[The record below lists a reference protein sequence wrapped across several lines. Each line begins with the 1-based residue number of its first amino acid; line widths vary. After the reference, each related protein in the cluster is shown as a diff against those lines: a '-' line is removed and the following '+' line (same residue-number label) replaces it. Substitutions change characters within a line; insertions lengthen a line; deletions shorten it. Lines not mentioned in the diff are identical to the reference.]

1 MLLVQLLMQ
10 RPVLLLMLMPLL
22 RLLLM
27 LLIVLLL
34 STIQPHCRWWLPQL
48 MHLLVLQQMRL
59 VPLLLMVPRVLFI
72 TIVYGNDSFVEA
84 KKRSWPD
91 KLRKPVSFEK
101 QCKEWP
107 DKLRN
112 STSPRKMRS
121 TSPPT
126 RTPQPPDFTGD
137 ELTGA
142 GSGKVPSPQTGEA
155 WSEGA
160 SRQPATARE
169 PGSQATSKL
178 GIQGARQR

>member
-1 MLLVQLLMQ
+1 MVGAAALADVTRQLKATPGWDIRQ
-10 RPVLLLMLMPLL
+10 HAVGKAPSKSPMPSG
-22 RLLLM
+22 
-27 LLIVLLL
+27 ISGYKSVD
-34 STIQPHCRWWLPQL
+34 
-48 MHLLVLQQMRL
+48 QQMQ
-59 VPLLLMVPRVLFI
+59 
-72 TIVYGNDSFVEA
+72 E
-84 KKRSWPD
+84 WPD

-160 SRQPATARE
+160 SRVEVPSRSPRRATGVT
-169 PGSQATSKL
+169 PGQK
-178 GIQGARQR
+178 

>member
-1 MLLVQLLMQ
+1 MSATSLSPNSSWSAGSPAAAAMSSSAASCRFTCFTAPRSPATV
-10 RPVLLLMLMPLL
+10 MPSG
-22 RLLLM
+22 
-27 LLIVLLL
+27 ISGYKSVD
-34 STIQPHCRWWLPQL
+34 
-48 MHLLVLQQMRL
+48 QQMQ
-59 VPLLLMVPRVLFI
+59 
-72 TIVYGNDSFVEA
+72 E
-84 KKRSWPD
+84 WPD

-160 SRQPATARE
+160 SRLEVPSRSPRRATGVT
-169 PGSQATSKL
+169 PG
-178 GIQGARQR
+178 QR